1 MLNKLESVPVRVV
14 ENLLSG
20 SVSST
25 SVEVIVATAIWFSVT
40 DKSAV
45 SPPVISGGQ
54 FCVSPIITHEYG
66 LPVKIFFA
74 AVIVALQY
82 TKTPFSRLKLTSDCK
97 PASSESI
104 VDQPTSN
111 DS

>member
-1 MLNKLESVPVRVV
+1 MLNKLESAPVRVV

-20 SVSST
+20 SVTST
-25 SVEVIVATAIWFSVT
+25 SVEVIVATAIWFSTT

-54 FCVSPIITHEYG
+54 FCVSPLITHEYV
-66 LPVKIFFA
+66 PVKIFFA
-74 AVIVALQY
+74 AVIAVLQY
-82 TKTPFSRLKLTSDCK
+82 TKTPFSRLKLMPDCK
-97 PASSESI
+97 PASSGSI

-111 DS
+111 NS